1 MKHLPPSAMRRLGK
15 RPSLLPL
22 LPQPQIPSRMNAF
35 CCADF
40 LGERGLSARL
50 NESNLAIHGS
60 EVERRDRDDRPYWLV
75 IYGSILSSARGS
87 MGVVADPSKYAALP
101 GRWLFLIDHADA
113 SALLKWRLRNVL
125 ARAITIWTPR
135 GRGHEHFKGGGGE
148 SARETKEIRD
158 GSPDDRCRETPPSV
172 GLRCRQVILSRN
184 F

>member
-1 MKHLPPSAMRRLGK
+1 M
-15 RPSLLPL
+15 
-22 LPQPQIPSRMNAF
+22 
-35 CCADF
+35 
-40 LGERGLSARL
+40 SARL

-135 GRGHEHFKGGGGE
+135 GRGHEHFKGGVGE
-148 SARETKEIRD
+148 SARETKGDTGWEP
-158 GSPDDRCRETPPSV
+158 G
-172 GLRCRQVILSRN
+172 
-184 F
+184 